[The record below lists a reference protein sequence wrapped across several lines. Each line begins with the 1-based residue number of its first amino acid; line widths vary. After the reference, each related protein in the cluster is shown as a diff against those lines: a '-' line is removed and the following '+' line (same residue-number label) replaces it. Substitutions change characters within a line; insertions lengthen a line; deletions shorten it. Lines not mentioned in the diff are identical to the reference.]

1 MASTE
6 DNTIINIFKDK
17 RSDFLEKYY
26 GDHSYDELI
35 GGRIINNNILQLRQS
50 LGGVFDTDGNIELFS
65 KLNPK
70 IKKVEIDSYNVYR
83 SYLIVDL
90 FVFNIKNKEE
100 HEKYWNE
107 FIKVYNVKNSKSED
121 FEFPCIYIGLGRDDD
136 NHNAFGITLETH
148 LGFTAKDF
156 KHFKMEDTDSFTPLE
171 GISIEGTKSFLRFY
185 AIFDI
190 QDKKAK
196 KEMEKYYNLDY
207 GLDKFEKKVF

>member
-17 RSDFLEKYY
+17 RSDFYDDYHTEHSLE
-26 GDHSYDELI
+26 DLI
-35 GGRIINNNILQLRQS
+35 GGRVKNNVVQLRQA
-50 LGGVFDTDGNIELFS
+50 LGSIFYGDGNLELIS
-65 KLNPK
+65 KLSPV
-70 IKKVEIDSYNVYR
+70 IKKMNVNTFFEYR
-83 SYLIVDL
+83 YVAIMDL
-90 FVFNIKNKEE
+90 FVFNVKNVEE

-107 FIKVYNVKNSKSED
+107 FIKVYNVKNSKKEGFD
-121 FEFPCIYIGLGRDDD
+121 FPSVYIGLGR
-136 NHNAFGITLETH
+136 NGNSFGITVESD
-148 LGFTAKDF
+148 LGFTPKDF
-156 KHFKMEDTDSFTPLE
+156 KHFKIEAPDSFNPVDF
-171 GISIEGTKSFLRFY
+171 IRIEGTRSFLRFY